1 MRRYSDSSWAD
12 DIYNRRSTAGY
23 VIMLNNG
30 PIFWTG

>member
-1 MRRYSDSSWAD
+1 MRDSSWAD